1 MILRVGSSNLSTP
14 AILILEW
21 LMQLMIMPEVKATK
35 LDELSFKRL
44 KEAVNKASKPTSDL
58 VELMGR
64 SKKDG
69 E

>member
-1 MILRVGSSNLSTP
+1 MQSMIT
-14 AILILEW
+14 
-21 LMQLMIMPEVKATK
+21 PEVKATM

-44 KEAVNKASKPTSDL
+44 KEAVNKSSKPTSDL

-64 SKKDG
+64 SKKNG

>member
-1 MILRVGSSNLSTP
+1 
-14 AILILEW
+14 
-21 LMQLMIMPEVKATK
+21 MQLMIMPEVKATK

>member
-1 MILRVGSSNLSTP
+1 MESIIT
-14 AILILEW
+14 
-21 LMQLMIMPEVKATK
+21 PEVKATK

-44 KEAVNKASKPTSDL
+44 KEAVNKSSKPTNEL

-64 SKKDG
+64 SKRNG